1 LSFLVSYLAVKAEI
15 VSTFFYKSKA
25 NVYPDFGRSVK
36 AERDFAHLHFHR
48 KEPFMKSWSLNAK
61 IYFVVSIFV
70 ISNVFSVFL
79 GITKLSSLNRSLS
92 NITGAVYHRV
102 ESLNEV
108 NNAQLHL
115 AIKVRD
121 FLLSRDKAEQEKI
134 EAAMLTKKK
143 EMQDDLNRFMGFA
156 GDEGKI
162 LGKKY
167 QEEFEAWWSS
177 VEEVQKLV
185 HDQKIEDAQ
194 KYAQGKV
201 SQLRSIMSGTLSE
214 IVAMNEKMMSEASAD
229 AQNEYE
235 TSRRDS
241 VITSVLALLVG
252 GVLCFFIIRAFSQ
265 AVAQIIDSLTK
276 SSVQVASSSHQIA
289 SASQELSQSTS
300 EQAASLEETAA
311 SIEEMSSM
319 IAKNTENAKKT
330 AETSARS
337 RETSNEGKQAVEQM
351 IQSMERINQ
360 SNAQIMTQIAE
371 SNQKM
376 ADVVNVIQEI
386 GGKTK
391 VINDIVFQTK
401 LLSFNASV
409 EAARAGEHGK
419 GFAVVAEEVGNLAQM
434 SGNAAKEITGLLE
447 DSIKKVEGLVA
458 ETRSKVETLAQQGK
472 REVGEGV
479 EVAKRCGEVLGDI
492 VTDSSSVATMAS
504 EISSASQEQAQ
515 GISEINKAMSQLDQ
529 VTQQNSAAGEQ
540 AARAAEDL
548 SLEAEVLRSAVDQL
562 VSAIEGGPKEKHT
575 QKVTAEKLRSPRKQS
590 QTPRGSM
597 SDSDKTSEPS
607 GKVAN
612 INAIPDHDHD
622 GFKDIA

>member
-1 LSFLVSYLAVKAEI
+1 
-15 VSTFFYKSKA
+15 
-25 NVYPDFGRSVK
+25 
-36 AERDFAHLHFHR
+36 
-48 KEPFMKSWSLNAK
+48 MKSWSLNAK

-70 ISNVFSVFL
+70 LSNVFSIFM
-79 GITKLSSLNRSLS
+79 GITKLSSLNHSLS
-92 NITGAVYHRV
+92 DITGTLYKRID
-102 ESLNEV
+102 SMNDV
-108 NNAQLHL
+108 NSAQLQL
-115 AIKVRD
+115 AIKMRD
-121 FLLSRDKAEQEKI
+121 LLLSHDKAEQEKI
-134 EAAMLTKKK
+134 ESEMLNKKK
-143 EMQDDLNRFMGFA
+143 AMQDNLKRFIDIA
-156 GDEGKI
+156 AEEGKVMA
-162 LGKKY
+162 GKY
-167 QEEFEAWWSS
+167 QEQFEAWWG
-177 VEEVQKLV
+177 VIEEIEKAVNEQKY
-185 HDQKIEDAQ
+185 DEAQKIAQVKATRLRIAMGEALDGIIDLNEKRMSAAAVDAQ
-194 KYAQGKV
+194 K
-201 SQLRSIMSGTLSE
+201 
-214 IVAMNEKMMSEASAD
+214 
-229 AQNEYE
+229 EYE
-235 TSRRDS
+235 SSRRDS
-241 VITSVLALLVG
+241 ILAGVLALFVG
-252 GVLCFFIIRAFSQ
+252 GVLCFFIVRAFSK
-265 AVAQIIDSLTK
+265 AVAQIIASLTK
-276 SSVQVASSSHQIA
+276 SSIQVASSSRQIA

-319 IAKNTENAKKT
+319 IGKNTENAKKA

-337 RETSNEGKQAVEQM
+337 RETSGEGKQAVEQM

-360 SNAQIMTQIAE
+360 SNAQIMTQINE

-458 ETRSKVETLAQQGK
+458 ETRSKVEMLAQQGK
-472 REVGEGV
+472 QEVNEGV
-479 EVAKRCGEVLGDI
+479 EVAKRCGDVLGNI
-492 VTDSSSVATMAS
+492 VNDASSVATMAS
-504 EISSASQEQAQ
+504 EISSASQEQSQ

-548 SLEAEVLRSAVDQL
+548 SLEAEVLKSAVDQL
-562 VSAIEGGPKEKHT
+562 VSAIEGHPVDKHPRR
-575 QKVTAEKLRSPRKQS
+575 VTAEKLRSPQKPAENL
-590 QTPRGSM
+590 TV
-597 SDSDKTSEPS
+597 KTSASTSATVPVSGPVITPEPS
-607 GKVAN
+607 GKVTN
-612 INAIPDHDHD
+612 INAIPGHDHD